1 MSNGITITRKE
12 YRQLEERQ
20 RKLQEAL
27 AELRNIVLETY
38 SDEIVETK
46 AKRLEAIS
54 RMLDSG
60 RGKRFYSF
68 PSFKSYLRKL

>member
-54 RMLDSG
+54 RMLDNG